1 MPTVHERELF
11 TDPPLHT
18 RAHNV
23 KGTVMVGRVADFSE
37 STASKIHKRGN
48 VDTLLAD
55 DYGDYHPPSGRSRNI
70 VLKNIL
76 GLSCALIASRSV
88 GPEYDCFIIRSSSR
102 TWKTSDVFFFSP
114 LSFSL
119 FRALL
124 LSRVS
129 CYIIVLLPSNYYAPL
144 GELRSFPIPLW
155 LDKQARFLNASLV
168 SRGSLLRLAFEIRSS
183 PLERW
188 NLVYFSI
195 GEFRI
200 SSLESHI

>member
-76 GLSCALIASRSV
+76 GLR
-88 GPEYDCFIIRSSSR
+88 
-102 TWKTSDVFFFSP
+102 
-114 LSFSL
+114 
-119 FRALL
+119 RAPLL
-124 LSRVS
+124 LLAPLARNT
-129 CYIIVLLPSNYYAPL
+129 IVLLYDLRRGL
-144 GELRSFPIPLW
+144 GKLPTYFFFLLSLSLSFVLSF
-155 LDKQARFLNASLV
+155 FLV
-168 SRGSLLRLAFEIRSS
+168 
-183 PLERW
+183 
-188 NLVYFSI
+188 
-195 GEFRI
+195 FRVI
-200 SSLESHI
+200 SSFYCRRTTTRHSVNFDRFPYRSGLINKRDF

>member
-1 MPTVHERELF
+1 MRPYCFSLRWPGIRLF
-11 TDPPLHT
+11 YYTIF
-18 RAHNV
+18 
-23 KGTVMVGRVADFSE
+23 VADLENFRR
-37 STASKIHKRGN
+37 I
-48 VDTLLAD
+48 
-55 DYGDYHPPSGRSRNI
+55 
-70 VLKNIL
+70 
-76 GLSCALIASRSV
+76 
-88 GPEYDCFIIRSSSR
+88 
-102 TWKTSDVFFFSP
+102 FFSP

-168 SRGSLLRLAFEIRSS
+168 SRGSLSRLAFEIRSS

-200 SSLESHI
+200 SSLESQI

>member
-102 TWKTSDVFFFSP
+102 TWKTSDVFFFLLSLS
-114 LSFSL
+114 LSFVLSFFL
-119 FRALL
+119 VFR
-124 LSRVS
+124 V
-129 CYIIVLLPSNYYAPL
+129 
-144 GELRSFPIPLW
+144 
-155 LDKQARFLNASLV
+155 
-168 SRGSLLRLAFEIRSS
+168 
-183 PLERW
+183 
-188 NLVYFSI
+188 
-195 GEFRI
+195 I
-200 SSLESHI
+200 SSFYCRRTTTRHSVNFDRFPYRSGLINKRDF